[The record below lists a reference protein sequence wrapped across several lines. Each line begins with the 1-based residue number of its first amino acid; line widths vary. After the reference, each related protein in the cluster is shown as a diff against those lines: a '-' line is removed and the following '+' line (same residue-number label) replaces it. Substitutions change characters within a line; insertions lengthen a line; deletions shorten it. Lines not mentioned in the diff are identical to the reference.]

1 MTGSADDFL
10 RQMIKGNLKLVS
22 YHRGT
27 KKLDHAELQTMD
39 VSALNTRSS
48 GFKGPSI
55 VPLDVF
61 NQLVQ
66 AKLIAETSG
75 QSEPNVTANAA
86 TRAKR
91 RLGKRFMARM
101 LSQQAF
107 RGSHSIRSSR

>member
-75 QSEPNVTANAA
+75 QSDASRSIFHLTEAG
-86 TRAKR
+86 RA
-91 RLGKRFMARM
+91 
-101 LSQQAF
+101 
-107 RGSHSIRSSR
+107 RGGLKD